1 MSFLADVGRSNAG
14 QVGQGIF
21 SDLMKYKQMER
32 QGERDAMT
40 TVAQAQQM
48 DIARK
53 GAEIQ
58 QAKELRDKAEFDAK
72 QKEANRRL
80 PLTLRWGPMESWSES
95 KKAIIAE
102 GRAMGLVEDVGGVPT
117 ASPND
122 YKTFIESLDP
132 AKAVNISAMN
142 LSEHAADMGEIQ
154 RKLAAKPGDEKLI
167 AERDRIVGLYT
178 QQKEKHDELVIEL
191 AAQKRAEEGGGKPKH
206 TYIDP
211 TDKQPV
217 DQLPNGS
224 FVKGGQPFTGDLTT
238 LVAVGAPK
246 DSTALPSI
254 ALDGEVDR
262 FKRENGREP
271 TKEERGVLAAKVME
285 IQGNRIQ
292 GAAIA
297 GIDSGGNVI
306 LVKVRGTNIGSVTK
320 SNIGGQ
326 LQPVQARAIGATE
339 QAVLA
344 GATSFA
350 EVLPDAQKVMQ
361 YVGPDNKSVW
371 EQVKGKGYQIALD
384 KGVSAGVP
392 QPYVETHAAMAH
404 LKTWA
409 MNLLK
414 GQGSDEMRQTFQ
426 KTFPTLSDSGP
437 VIATKM
443 LKSMQIVRNYLGTYA
458 STMENSGKIVPQ
470 DIYTE
475 MGNIQV
481 FVNGIK
487 ESQGK
492 SVVPAPVIG
501 GIPPDLPKGTKNNG
515 DGTFTLPNGKRVRPQ

>member
-167 AERDRIVGLYT
+167 TERDRIVGLYT
-178 QQKEKHDELVIEL
+178 QQKEKHDELVNAL
-191 AAQKRAEEGGGKPKH
+191 AMDKPTVYKPGDFVKQADGSFMQMPMKPTDHWVDENRVIDGKKVEGQRNPTTNEWKQRAQGQNISINMPTQEEATSIVQMVHDNGL
-206 TYIDP
+206 DP
-211 TDKQPV
+211 TQIPKRGGVWNKAMAEWKKQY
-217 DQLPNGS
+217 PNENINDYAAFAKWKRDTSVNKSMTLLDSIEPMLVEMEKLHGELGLS
-224 FVKGGQPFTGDLTT
+224 NFKDLNKMKVWIKDHTGDPKVARYET
-238 LVAVGAPK
+238 LMRNVVQELPPAMTGYFPTDTRITMELKNLETPRAP
-246 DSTALPSI
+246 A
-254 ALDGEVDR
+254 
-262 FKRENGREP
+262 
-271 TKEERGVLAAKVME
+271 
-285 IQGNRIQ
+285 Q
-292 GAAIA
+292 
-297 GIDSGGNVI
+297 
-306 LVKVRGTNIGSVTK
+306 
-320 SNIGGQ
+320 
-326 LQPVQARAIGATE
+326 IGASIG
-339 QAVLA
+339 AV
-344 GATSFA
+344 
-350 EVLPDAQKVMQ
+350 
-361 YVGPDNKSVW
+361 
-371 EQVKGKGYQIALD
+371 
-384 KGVSAGVP
+384 
-392 QPYVETHAAMAH
+392 
-404 LKTWA
+404 
-409 MNLLK
+409 
-414 GQGSDEMRQTFQ
+414 R
-426 KTFPTLSDSGP
+426 
-437 VIATKM
+437 
-443 LKSMQIVRNYLGTYA
+443 
-458 STMENSGKIVPQ
+458 
-470 DIYTE
+470 
-475 MGNIQV
+475 
-481 FVNGIK
+481 
-487 ESQGK
+487 
-492 SVVPAPVIG
+492 
-501 GIPPDLPKGTKNNG
+501 DLV
-515 DGTFTLPNGKRVRPQ
+515 RVRRQQFFAPSWSPLMKNQRTVTPSGTGSKFKIISVE